1 MRFIVSMHMLNH
13 VVVKLIPFS
22 SNFSAKYAKMSQNR
36 AYFTK
41 SILDQEMITKRNSTI
56 GKAFYKSNRYLL
68 S

>member
-1 MRFIVSMHMLNH
+1 MRFIVSMHILNH
-13 VVVKLIPFS
+13 IVLKLTPFS
-22 SNFSAKYAKMSQNR
+22 SNFSAKYAQMPQNR

-41 SILDQEMITKRNSTI
+41 SIPDQEMTTIRNSAN

>member
-1 MRFIVSMHMLNH
+1 MRFIVSMHILNH
-13 VVVKLIPFS
+13 VGVKLTPFS
-22 SNFSAKYAKMSQNR
+22 SNFSAKYAKMPQNR

-41 SILDQEMITKRNSTI
+41 SILDQEMTTKRNSTN